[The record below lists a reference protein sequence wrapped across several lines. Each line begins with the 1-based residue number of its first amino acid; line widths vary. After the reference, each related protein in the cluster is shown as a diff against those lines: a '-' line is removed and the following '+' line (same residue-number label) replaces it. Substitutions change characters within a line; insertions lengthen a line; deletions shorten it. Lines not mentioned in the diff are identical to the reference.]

1 MNPENLSPEEQEQYN
16 AFLQEFIKNVDPTD
30 YMPPSVQEVARM
42 DMDTLKTEYDLI
54 QSKSS
59 TRSSAQRKLI
69 VDRYVYELTKTEIQ
83 NIDETITEENNCDI

>member
-30 YMPPSVQEVARM
+30 YMPPSVREVARM
-42 DMDTLKTEYDLI
+42 DMDVLKTEYDLI

>member
-30 YMPPSVQEVARM
+30 YMPPSVREVARM
-42 DMDTLKTEYDLI
+42 DMDVLKTEYDLI

-69 VDRYVYELTKTEIQ
+69 VDRYVYELTKNGHSEYR
-83 NIDETITEENNCDI
+83 